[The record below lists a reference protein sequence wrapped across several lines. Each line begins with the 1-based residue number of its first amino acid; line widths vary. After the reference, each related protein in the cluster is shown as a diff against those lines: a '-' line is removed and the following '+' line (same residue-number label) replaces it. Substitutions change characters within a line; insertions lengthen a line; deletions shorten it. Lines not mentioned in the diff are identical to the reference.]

1 MQWLVFGFLS
11 ALVVVG
17 VRRMMREAEELS
29 RAEKKPMRDEP
40 STTFTSSAVSNVTAL
55 PPAHETAE
63 CPTCH
68 AFVVKGASACGRP
81 DCPLPRATDSLP
93 DREGAGE

>member
-1 MQWLVFGFLS
+1 MQWLVFGILS
-11 ALVVVG
+11 ALVVAG

-29 RAEKKPMRDEP
+29 RDEKPTMREEP
-40 STTFTSSAVSNVTAL
+40 AAGFSQAASSNVTAL

-68 AFVVKGASACGRP
+68 AFVVKGATACGRP

-93 DREGAGE
+93 DRGGANE